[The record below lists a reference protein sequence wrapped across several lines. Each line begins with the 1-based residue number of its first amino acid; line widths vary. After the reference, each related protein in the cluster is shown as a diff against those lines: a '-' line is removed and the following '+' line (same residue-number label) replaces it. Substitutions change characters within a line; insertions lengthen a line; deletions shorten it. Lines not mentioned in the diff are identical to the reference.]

1 MSDSPRSTTAHYFI
15 RFANNQVSD
24 DRASFQELR
33 QFLPQRKAEAVLAA
47 LRISARSGQ
56 LDNPESIYQCEMLLV
71 SDPFQAQRTRGPVSV
86 AEQNDSDHFVMVR
99 IHARQPVDSQ
109 GFTNKISARNEK
121 FLASFLP
128 ILKRTKSEL

>member
-1 MSDSPRSTTAHYFI
+1 VSGSPRSTTAHYFI

-33 QFLPQRKAEAVLAA
+33 QFLPRRKAEAVLAA

-71 SDPFQAQRTRGPVSV
+71 SDLSKRSEHAGPFP
-86 AEQNDSDHFVMVR
+86 
-99 IHARQPVDSQ
+99 
-109 GFTNKISARNEK
+109 
-121 FLASFLP
+121 
-128 ILKRTKSEL
+128 